1 MKKKFLLASLITTS
15 SFFLTNCAYVQSPAN
30 LVEQETSLAE
40 QKQLQQS
47 FNQAQ
52 TPTLK
57 RKIAIGRISNESLY
71 GKSLLGTDKDHSL
84 GKQLTDMLSKAL
96 VQSEH
101 FIVLERPDL
110 GALIAENNFAGS
122 SMNKVGANVLLM
134 GSLTEFGRKVDGKSG
149 FLTNTKR
156 QLAFATIDVRLV
168 DVESGHVIF
177 ATSGT
182 GEAVNESGSVFGWGD
197 NRVAYDG
204 TLSDK
209 AIENAVSEVVSA
221 IVSDLEDTPWETYFL
236 STKDTQI
243 VISGGKHQG
252 IKVGD
257 TFIVEKKGE
266 QIKSPQSGFM
276 ITLPGER
283 VAEIEVVSL
292 FGNNEIDEGSV
303 CKIISGSING
313 YNIDELIIK
322 EATD

>member
-15 SFFLTNCAYVQSPAN
+15 SFFLTNCAYVQSPAD
-30 LVEQETSLAE
+30 LVEQEESLAG
-40 QKQLQQS
+40 QKQLQQK

-57 RKIAIGRISNESLY
+57 RKIAIGRISNESQY
-71 GKSLLGTDKDHSL
+71 GKSLLGTDKDNSL
-84 GKQLTDMLSKAL
+84 GKQLTDMMSKAL
-96 VQSEH
+96 VQSNQ

-110 GALIAENNFAGS
+110 GTLIAENNFAGT

-149 FLTNTKR
+149 FFTNTKR

-168 DVESGHVIF
+168 DAASGRVIF

-197 NRVAYDG
+197 NRVSYDG

-209 AIENAVSEVVSA
+209 AIENAVSETVSA

-236 STKDTQI
+236 STKANQLA
-243 VISGGKHQG
+243 ISGGKHQG

-257 TFIVEKKGE
+257 TFIVEKRGE

-276 ITLPGER
+276 VTLPGKR
-283 VAEIEVVSL
+283 VAEIEVISL
-292 FGNNEIDEGSV
+292 FGSSEADEGSL
-303 CKIISGSING
+303 CKIISGSIDG
-313 YNIDELIIK
+313 YSIDDLIIK
-322 EATD
+322 EALD